1 MPATKGT
8 LRLKAVNNFWIDD
21 KKVST
26 FNKEK
31 VHRIRSVK
39 DIFSPPMLLCR
50 KALDTKR
57 FILKSAISYQKAIF
71 KDSITSIRAYNGN
84 LSILKNI
91 SCIGA
96 SKLFSYLAINTFS
109 SIGIER
115 EQSQNEDKFDFPY
128 VELSKDSYG
137 TFERIYKEQ
146 YDAKQKDII
155 DSVKIQQLDELI
167 ENKYDELNEEICDTL
182 HMQEVEKDLINYT
195 LDISMPLITK
205 SNGYKNIFNAIKL
218 GDQQLKEYAQ
228 VYINRFANSFNRNGK
243 RFTVEILYSKQ
254 VIGMYFKVIDENMFI
269 NDIVYA
275 SDNEDLLPIIALTS
289 EKLTDALFVQKDVR
303 GFEKEYFYIFKP
315 NEKRLWHKAIA
326 YLDVN
331 EFADAMLKTGGDY

>member
-1 MPATKGT
+1 M
-8 LRLKAVNNFWIDD
+8 
-21 KKVST
+21 
-26 FNKEK
+26 
-31 VHRIRSVK
+31 
-39 DIFSPPMLLCR
+39 
-50 KALDTKR
+50 DTKR

>member
-1 MPATKGT
+1 
-8 LRLKAVNNFWIDD
+8 
-21 KKVST
+21 
-26 FNKEK
+26 
-31 VHRIRSVK
+31 
-39 DIFSPPMLLCR
+39 
-50 KALDTKR
+50 
-57 FILKSAISYQKAIF
+57 
-71 KDSITSIRAYNGN
+71 
-84 LSILKNI
+84 
-91 SCIGA
+91 
-96 SKLFSYLAINTFS
+96 
-109 SIGIER
+109 
-115 EQSQNEDKFDFPY
+115 
-128 VELSKDSYG
+128 
-137 TFERIYKEQ
+137 
-146 YDAKQKDII
+146 
-155 DSVKIQQLDELI
+155 
-167 ENKYDELNEEICDTL
+167 
-182 HMQEVEKDLINYT
+182 MQEVEKDLINYT

>member
-1 MPATKGT
+1 M
-8 LRLKAVNNFWIDD
+8 
-21 KKVST
+21 
-26 FNKEK
+26 
-31 VHRIRSVK
+31 
-39 DIFSPPMLLCR
+39 
-50 KALDTKR
+50 
-57 FILKSAISYQKAIF
+57 
-71 KDSITSIRAYNGN
+71 
-84 LSILKNI
+84 
-91 SCIGA
+91 
-96 SKLFSYLAINTFS
+96 AINTFS

-128 VELSKDSYG
+128 VELSKDSYE

-146 YDAKQKDII
+146 YDAKQKDIV

-205 SNGYKNIFNAIKL
+205 FNGYKNIFNAIKQD
-218 GDQQLKEYAQ
+218 DQQLKEYAQ
-228 VYINRFANSFNRNGK
+228 VYIDRFANSFNRNGK

-254 VIGMYFKVIDENMFI
+254 VIGMYFKVIDESMFT
-269 NDIVYA
+269 DEVVFT
-275 SDNEDLLPIIALTS
+275 SDNENLLPTITALTS
-289 EKLTDALFVQKDVR
+289 QKLTDALFVQKDVR

-315 NEKRLWHKAIA
+315 NEKRLWYKAIA

-331 EFADAMLKTGGDY
+331 EFDDAMLRVGRNRE